1 MVGGLASSSIAAR
14 PGVRLIILAMQV
26 AEVISLET
34 QVLWATLAVAI
45 AFGALAQRT
54 NFCTMGA
61 ISDIYNMRSWV
72 RMRMWGMA
80 IGVAM
85 IGFYVMAWLGWI
97 DPSQTIYSAGRV
109 MWLSA
114 LVGGA
119 MFGFGMVLASGCGSK
134 TLVRIGEGNLKSLV
148 VFFVM
153 GLAAFAT
160 MRGMTA
166 MLRGKTIDTVS
177 FEIAAGNAVP
187 AWLAGLLGATPGV
200 TGLVLGLLVGAGL
213 ILWAV
218 WSSDFRSSTNN
229 LLAGLGIGATIAVMW
244 WVSGNLGFVQ
254 EHPETLEPAYL
265 GTAGGRMQALSF
277 TSPMA
282 RTLDWVINFDATKAL
297 SMGVV
302 LVVGVVFGALVY
314 SLYEGSFQW
323 EGFRSTQD
331 TALHLV
337 GATLMGVGGV
347 TAGGCT
353 VGQGLSG
360 MSTLSLTSMIAV
372 VGIVLGGIMG
382 LRSQMW
388 LLMRE

>member
-1 MVGGLASSSIAAR
+1 M
-14 PGVRLIILAMQV
+14 
-26 AEVISLET
+26 AEVLALET
-34 QVLWATLAVAI
+34 RVLWATLAVAI

-80 IGVAM
+80 VGVAM
-85 IGFYVMAWLGWI
+85 IGFFVMAWLGWI
-97 DPSQTIYSAGRV
+97 DPSQSIYSAGRV

-187 AWLAGLLGATPGV
+187 AWLAGMLGVTPGV
-200 TGLVLGLLVGAGL
+200 TGLVLGLLAGSGL

-218 WSSDFRSSTNN
+218 WNSDFRSSANHF
-229 LLAGLGIGATIAVMW
+229 LAGLGIGAAIAAMW
-244 WVSGNLGFVQ
+244 WVSGNLGFVP
-254 EHPETLEPAYL
+254 EHPNTLEPTYL

-277 TSPMA
+277 TAPMA
-282 RTLDWVINFDATKAL
+282 RSLDWVINFDATKTL

-302 LVVGVVFGALVY
+302 AVVGVVLGALAY
-314 SLYEGSFQW
+314 SLYERSFQW

-347 TAGGCT
+347 MAGGCT

-360 MSTLSLTSMIAV
+360 ISTLSLTSMIAL
-372 VGIVLGGIMG
+372 VGIMLGGIMG